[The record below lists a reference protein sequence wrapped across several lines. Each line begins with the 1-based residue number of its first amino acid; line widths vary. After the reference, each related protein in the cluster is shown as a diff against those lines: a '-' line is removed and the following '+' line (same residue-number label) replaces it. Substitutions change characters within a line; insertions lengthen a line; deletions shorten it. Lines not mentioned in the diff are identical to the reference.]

1 MENGE
6 KRGGSRGPPG
16 TPETPGS
23 PGGTRRLKEYYEQL
37 WSGGD
42 NKTGSSPVPE
52 QKRTGKLCY
61 PDCHPHHPHPTHTSA
76 DNTDYQW
83 IKLR

>member
-6 KRGGSRGPPG
+6 KRGGSGGPPG
-16 TPETPGS
+16 TPETPGTPGS

-42 NKTGSSPVPE
+42 KSGSPVHD

-61 PDCHPHHPHPTHTSA
+61 PDCHPHPHPSHTPA

-83 IKLR
+83 IKLK